1 MKNFY
6 ISLFFCL
13 FSLGTFSSEEPAK
26 LRDIK
31 EFTPEFNKVFVSL
44 LILALVSIL
53 FTFFKWI
60 IEKYWAKR
68 KVKSSIKK
76 LDLHDY
82 LERMSN
88 SSSKEDI
95 LFNLRAIVLLALEK
109 RKKTSSSHL
118 TDEELLSLA
127 YREFPDLLVTLELFD
142 KTLKGRFCK
151 SYSLDSTD
159 LLKLKASEFI
169 DTITNKEKHKNGELS
184 V

>member
-1 MKNFY
+1 M
-6 ISLFFCL
+6 SLFFCL

-95 LFNLRAIVLLALEK
+95 LLNLRPLSYWRWKKEK
-109 RKKTSSSHL
+109 KNLFFTPNGRGVVK
-118 TDEELLSLA
+118 LSLS
-127 YREFPDLLVTLELFD
+127 RVSGFI
-142 KTLKGRFCK
+142 
-151 SYSLDSTD
+151 SY
-159 LLKLKASEFI
+159 I
-169 DTITNKEKHKNGELS
+169 RII
-184 V
+184 